1 MQTEWKKRISFMLQ
15 ISTKKPAG
23 SFELPVFG
31 EMLYKNPIN
40 IGRIGCPPDHRFGIP
55 SIPDGLGGNDSLE

>member
-1 MQTEWKKRISFMLQ
+1 MEKTNLIYATNKYQ
-15 ISTKKPAG
+15 KPAG

>member
-1 MQTEWKKRISFMLQ
+1 MEKTNLIYDIKYV
-15 ISTKKPAG
+15 TKNRQVLLNCR
-23 SFELPVFG
+23 FFG

-40 IGRIGCPPDHRFGIP
+40 IGRIGCPSDHRFGIP

>member
-1 MQTEWKKRISFMLQ
+1 MEKTNLIYAIKYVPKNRQVLLNCRF
-15 ISTKKPAG
+15 
-23 SFELPVFG
+23 FG

-40 IGRIGCPPDHRFGIP
+40 IGRIGCPPDNRFGIP

>member
-15 ISTKKPAG
+15 ISTKHRQVLLNCR
-23 SFELPVFG
+23 FFG